1 MNPRIKLMFA
11 AWLCFSAAAE
21 AQRPELTFDEDDGR
35 VIIQVDG
42 ESIAHYVY
50 RDDSI
55 PRPYFAHVKA
65 PAGIQVTRR
74 HPPQAGD
81 RDDHATMHPGIWLAF
96 GDLGGEDFWRS
107 KASVR
112 HVDFIQKPASERN
125 VGSFIEQKQY
135 IGSDGRI
142 VCDEEFRFAVLAK
155 PEASLFVF
163 ESIFSGTT
171 PFSFG
176 DQEEM
181 GLGIRVATPISE
193 LAGGTLTDA
202 EDRTGAN
209 TIWGNAAAWCDYS
222 GVIDGQRVGIT
233 VMSHPTN
240 VRPSWWHARDYGLIT
255 ANPFGRAAMKQGA
268 TSRIVVQPGKTFR
281 LRFAVY
287 LHSGTDRDAIAKAY
301 ENYAKLGQ

>member
-1 MNPRIKLMFA
+1 MNPRIELTFA
-11 AWLCFSAAAE
+11 AWLCFSAAAP
-21 AQRPELTFDEDDGR
+21 AQRPELTFDEGDGR
-35 VIIQVDG
+35 VIIQTDG
-42 ESIAHYVY
+42 EAMAHYVY

-65 PAGIQVTRR
+65 PGGIQVTRH

-81 RDDHATMHPGIWLAF
+81 REDHATMHPGIWLAF
-96 GDLGGEDFWRS
+96 GDLGGEDFWRN

-112 HVDFIQKPASERN
+112 HVDFIQNPASERN
-125 VGSFIEQKQY
+125 QGSFIEKKQY

-142 VCDEEFRFAVLAK
+142 ICDEEFRFAVLAK
-155 PEASLFVF
+155 PDATRFVF
-163 ESIFSGTT
+163 ESIFSGSK

-181 GLGIRVATPISE
+181 GLGVRVATPISE
-193 LAGGTLTDA
+193 VAGGTLTDA
-202 EDRTGAN
+202 EDRSGAN
-209 TIWGNAAAWCDYS
+209 AIWGNPAAWCDYS

-240 VRPSWWHARDYGLIT
+240 VRPSWWHARDYGLIA
-255 ANPFGRAAMKQGA
+255 ANPFGRAAMKQGTA
-268 TSRIVVQPGKTFR
+268 SRVVVQPGETLR

-287 LHSGTDRDAIAKAY
+287 LHSGTEDDAIGKAY